1 MKKIFYIFLI
11 VSCGVWA
18 QPKITASEYYWGI
31 IDPGNGNG
39 TALTADDGLF
49 NEVVERV
56 IANYTNSQTIVGPVL
71 FNIRVKDLNNQWG
84 PTFKKVVFILPGAT
98 GSFRQVNL
106 TKFEYFFGNF
116 DPGEGL
122 GTTIIAFDGALDEAV
137 ETVFRSQVTWDVTSG
152 PILFNIRAKDYENK
166 WGPLFKKTVFPY
178 GANPNENLIQQG
190 DAIQVCPNS
199 SVTLNYSGPN
209 GYTPT
214 WFDGSHGQSIT
225 FIPTSEGNYSVSAT
239 LDFTTF
245 TDVVNIT
252 FKPLPT
258 STITPSG
265 QILVCASS
273 NFNLVAN
280 TGTNLSYQWTY
291 NGNDIVNGTNATY
304 LPTATGSYTLK
315 VTDSST
321 GCTKTSDVTALS
333 SSFVMSPNG
342 TNSFCGSQLLTVPL
356 GSSNGYQW
364 KKEGVIISGANSST
378 YSATTSGSYTC
389 VITNG
394 SCSST
399 TSATILNTT
408 SAPTGTS
415 SQSLAPGS
423 TLNSIIVTGTNI
435 QWYSS
440 LSSSTPLTNTTLLV
454 NGTTY
459 YASQTLNGCEGPRLA
474 VTVQVQLGI
483 DDFNT
488 IKISYSPN
496 PVTNFLD
503 VKSNE
508 ILKSVSIMNAL
519 GQIVYF
525 KNFNNTDLQLDL
537 ANLSTGSY
545 FVKVQSDERQNVFKI
560 IKN

>member
-11 VSCGVWA
+11 LSCGVWA

-39 TALTADDGLF
+39 IPLSVEDSVFD
-49 NEVVERV
+49 EVVESV
-56 IANYTNSQTIVGPVL
+56 VTTYINSQSTLGPVL
-71 FNIRVKDLNNQWG
+71 FNIRVKDVNNQWG
-84 PTFKKVVFILPGAT
+84 PTFKKVIFILPGDNN
-98 GSFRQVNL
+98 SFSQVNL

-122 GTTIIAFDGALDEAV
+122 GTTIIAYDGALDEAV

-152 PILFNIRAKDYENK
+152 PILFNIRAKDSENK

-190 DAIQVCPNS
+190 DAIQICPNS
-199 SVTLNYSGPN
+199 SVTLNYAGPN

-225 FIPTSEGNYSVSAT
+225 FIPTSEGDYSVSAT

-252 FKPLPT
+252 FKPLPIA
-258 STITPSG
+258 TITPSG
-265 QILVCASS
+265 QVLVCASS

-280 TGTNLSYQWTY
+280 SGTNLTYQWTL
-291 NGNDIVNGTNATY
+291 NGNTIVSGINANY
-304 LPTATGSYTLK
+304 LPTATGSYAVK

-321 GCTKTSDVTALS
+321 GCTKTSDVTVLS
-333 SSFVMSPNG
+333 SSFLMNPNG
-342 TNSFCGSQLLTVPL
+342 TTSFCGSQLLSVSL

-364 KKEGVIISGANSST
+364 KKDGVIISGATSST
-378 YSATTSGSYTC
+378 YLATSSGSYTC

-394 SCSST
+394 SCTST
-399 TSATILNTT
+399 TSTTILSTT

-415 SQSLAPGS
+415 SQTFSTGNTLAN
-423 TLNSIIVTGTNI
+423 LVVTGTNI

-440 LSSSTPLTNTTLLV
+440 STSSTPLANTTLLV

-459 YASQTLNGCEGPRLA
+459 YASQTLNGCEGTRLA

-483 DDFNT
+483 ADFNT

-537 ANLSTGSY
+537 ANLSAGSY
-545 FVKVQSDERQNVFKI
+545 FIKVQSDEKQNIFKI
-560 IKN
+560 IKK

>member
-1 MKKIFYIFLI
+1 M
-11 VSCGVWA
+11 
-18 QPKITASEYYWGI
+18 
-31 IDPGNGNG
+31 
-39 TALTADDGLF
+39 
-49 NEVVERV
+49 
-56 IANYTNSQTIVGPVL
+56 
-71 FNIRVKDLNNQWG
+71 
-84 PTFKKVVFILPGAT
+84 
-98 GSFRQVNL
+98 
-106 TKFEYFFGNF
+106 
-116 DPGEGL
+116 
-122 GTTIIAFDGALDEAV
+122 
-137 ETVFRSQVTWDVTSG
+137 
-152 PILFNIRAKDYENK
+152 
-166 WGPLFKKTVFPY
+166 
-178 GANPNENLIQQG
+178 
-190 DAIQVCPNS
+190 
-199 SVTLNYSGPN
+199 
-209 GYTPT
+209 
-214 WFDGSHGQSIT
+214 
-225 FIPTSEGNYSVSAT
+225 
-239 LDFTTF
+239 
-245 TDVVNIT
+245 
-252 FKPLPT
+252 
-258 STITPSG
+258 TPSG
-265 QILVCASS
+265 QVLVCGSS

-280 TGTNLSYQWTY
+280 SGTNLTYQWTL
-291 NGNDIVNGTNATY
+291 NGNNIVSGINANY
-304 LPTATGSYTLK
+304 LPTATGSYAVK

-321 GCTKTSDVTALS
+321 GCTKTSDVTLLS
-333 SSFVMSPNG
+333 SSFVTSPNG

-364 KKEGVIISGANSST
+364 KKDGVIISGATSPT

-394 SCSST
+394 SCSSA

-408 SAPTGTS
+408 SAPTGNS

-423 TLNSIIVTGTNI
+423 TLNSIIITGTNI

-440 LSSSTPLTNTTLLV
+440 LTSSTPLTNTTLLV

-483 DDFNT
+483 DDFNK
-488 IKISYSPN
+488 IKISYNPN

-508 ILKSVSIMNAL
+508 ILKSVSIMNTL

-537 ANLSTGSY
+537 ANLSAGSY